1 MELTC
6 AVQNYAWGVKGIKS
20 SVAQFAKATQPNLE
34 VGDDQPFA
42 ELWMGTHPSGPSV
55 LKGSEVNLDKYIS
68 EHPEVLGSPVTKMFQ
83 NQLPFLFK
91 VLSVNQAL
99 SIQAHPNKAHAEELH
114 QSRPDVYKDPNHKP
128 EMAIALTPFQAL
140 CGFRPQ
146 EEIAKHFTEIH
157 ELQNVIGKDFCD
169 DFIKDSNEE
178 NLKKCFNAMMTASKD
193 AIASALSD
201 YLQRLSSLDSSKGD
215 ELLRDLFLTLH
226 EKYPGDVGCFSIY
239 LLNYF
244 TLQPGEA
251 MFLGPNVIHAY
262 LYGDCV
268 ECMACS
274 DNVVRAGLTP
284 KYQDVETLI
293 NMLEY
298 EMLPAE
304 LRKFKGS
311 AIDEYTVSYNPPVPD
326 FAVDMIEIPPGA
338 TEYSLRTVDSASII
352 IIVEGQAKD
361 LTISPSPP
369 GETAPVD
376 EVHRG
381 TVLFLGAEQSLSFK
395 LDGNSRFLAFRALC
409 IL

>member
-1 MELTC
+1 MELSC

-20 SVAQFAKATQPNLE
+20 SVAQFAKATQASLE
-34 VGDDQPFA
+34 VKDDQPFA

-55 LKGSEVNLDKYIS
+55 VKGSGVNLDKYIS
-68 EHPEVLGSPVTKMFQ
+68 EHLEVLGSPVAEKFQ

-114 QSRPDVYKDPNHKP
+114 QSRPEVYKDPNHKP

-140 CGFRPQ
+140 CGFRP
-146 EEIAKHFTEIH
+146 EKEIIKHFTEVH
-157 ELQNVIGKDFCD
+157 ELQNVIGKDLCHA
-169 DFIKDSNEE
+169 FISSPNEK
-178 NLKKCFNAMMTASKD
+178 NLKACFNAMMTASKD
-193 AIASALSD
+193 TIASALSE
-201 YLQRLSSLDSSKGD
+201 YMQRLSSLDSTKGA

-239 LLNYF
+239 LLNCF

-262 LYGDCV
+262 LYGDCI

-293 NMLEY
+293 SMLEY

-304 LRKFKGS
+304 LRKFKGN
-311 AIDEYTVSYNPPVPD
+311 AIDKYTVSYDPPVPD
-326 FAVDMIEIPPGA
+326 FAVDMIEIPEGVP
-338 TEYSLRTVDSASII
+338 EYSLRTIDSASII

-361 LTISPSPP
+361 LTISPPSP
-369 GETAPVD
+369 GEVTQAT
-376 EVHRG
+376 EVQRG
-381 TVLFLGAEQSLSFK
+381 SVLFLGAKQSLLLKF
-395 LDGNSRFLAFRALC
+395 DGNSRFLAFRALC
-409 IL
+409 LL